1 VTATNE
7 LLDAV
12 RNAANIP
19 SDNVLSQKLGIT
31 RAVVSA
37 WRKELYPVPDE
48 RVAQLC
54 TMAKLDGPTWAARI
68 HAERA
73 QSPVERAMW
82 KSMLDRLSAVAA
94 VVALVCVSVPG
105 IAKAKPV
112 DIQGFARSD
121 IAYSVYY
128 VMRWV
133 AGLARL
139 LPLALSHHKRRNL
152 AHA

>member
-1 VTATNE
+1 MTATNE

-12 RNAANIP
+12 RTAANIP

-48 RVAQLC
+48 RIAQLC

-94 VVALVCVSVPG
+94 VIALVCVSVPG

-128 VMRWV
+128 VSPK
-133 AGLARL
+133 LC
-139 LPLALSHHKRRNL
+139 S
-152 AHA
+152 

>member
-1 VTATNE
+1 MTATNE

-12 RNAANIP
+12 RTAANIP

-48 RVAQLC
+48 RIAQLC

-94 VVALVCVSVPG
+94 VIALVCVSIPG
-105 IAKAKPV
+105 VANAKS
-112 DIQGFARSD
+112 SD
-121 IAYSVYY
+121 INGLRASTAHILYI
-128 VMRWV
+128 MFKAAWR
-133 AGLARL
+133 GLARI
-139 LPLALSHHKRRNL
+139 LPVSQSPQLRRTFAN
-152 AHA
+152 A